1 MSGFFLVT
9 DVPNRRVVQY
19 KRIAGA
25 IDGAVYIADESE
37 LGEPIDEMP
46 LVDKT
51 GIGVINAGVLFEA
64 PYLPGAGDVYFAG
77 QPVAGE
83 TLTATA
89 KAGTEPYTYQWYK
102 DDQKVTNVPNVP
114 GKLTISEQ
122 GTYWCVVTDAEG
134 YQAVSQAV
142 VIEPLTK
149 DIK

>member
-25 IDGAVYIADESE
+25 IDGAVFIADESV
-37 LGEPIDEMP
+37 LGTPVDEMP
-46 LVDKT
+46 LLDKT
-51 GIGVINAGVLFEA
+51 GLVLVSAGVLFEV
-64 PYLPGAGDVYFAG
+64 PYLPDAGDVYFAV

-89 KAGTEPYTYQWYK
+89 KAGTAPYTYQWYK
-102 DDQKVTNVPNVP
+102 DNQKVTNVPNVQ
-114 GKLTISEQ
+114 GKLTTSDP
-122 GTYWCVVTDAEG
+122 GTYCCVVTDADG
-134 YQAVSQAV
+134 VQAVSQAV
-142 VIEPLTK
+142 TIEPLTK

>member
-19 KRIAGA
+19 RRVSGSHEGVVFIE
-25 IDGAVYIADESE
+25 DESV
-37 LGEPIDEMP
+37 LGAPVDEMP
-46 LVDKT
+46 LMDKT
-51 GIGVINAGVLFEA
+51 GIAQVNAGVLFEV
-64 PYLPGAGDVYFAG
+64 PYLPDAGDVYFAV

-89 KAGTEPYTYQWYK
+89 KAGTEPYVYQWYK
-102 DDQKVTNVPNVP
+102 DDQKVTNVPNVA
-114 GKLTISEQ
+114 GKLTTSEP
-122 GTYWCVVTDAEG
+122 GNYWCVVTDANG
-134 YQAVSQAV
+134 VDAFSVSA